1 MTRLALLFGLAFIAV
16 ACAEATSTP
25 SSAPSTA
32 GPASP
37 APEAQAG
44 PASPAPEAQAGP
56 AIIPV
61 LASSETAIG
70 DNRFLFSLVD
80 SAGALLAAPD
90 VDVHLRFFEEADPE
104 TLAFES
110 DARFLWAI
118 EGQRGLYAT
127 DVTFP
132 RAGNWGTLFEAT
144 FPDGTTSSAPLV
156 YSVRETTSTPALGS
170 AAPAVT
176 TLTAAD
182 VDGDLAQISTDTE
195 PLDSLY
201 EQSLDAAVVSGEPF
215 VVAFVTPAFCQTATC
230 GPTLDKV
237 KEVAVANPGIEVLHL
252 EPYVMAMKDDRLQPV
267 LDENGQLQ
275 AAEWTLAWGLLTEPF
290 VAVVDAEG
298 NVSAKFEGAIT
309 TDELEDAIAEL

>member
-1 MTRLALLFGLAFIAV
+1 MTRFALLLSFAFIAV
-16 ACAEATSTP
+16 ACTDA
-25 SSAPSTA
+25 
-32 GPASP
+32 ASDPTP
-37 APEAQAG
+37 APPTAAP
-44 PASPAPEAQAGP
+44 PAPTAAPTPEAQAGP

-61 LASSETAIG
+61 LASSETAVG
-70 DNRFLFSLVD
+70 HNRFLFSLVD
-80 SAGALLAAPD
+80 SAGGLLAAPD
-90 VDVHLRFFEEADPE
+90 VDVHLRFFEEADPD
-104 TLAFES
+104 TLAFET

-132 RAGNWGTLFEAT
+132 RAGNWGTLFDAT
-144 FPDGTTSSAPLV
+144 FPDGTTSNAPLV
-156 YSVRETTSTPALGS
+156 YSVRETTSTPAIG
-170 AAPAVT
+170 APAPAIA

-182 VDGDLAQISTDTE
+182 VEGDLARISTDDE
-195 PLDSLY
+195 PLERLY
-201 EQSLDAAVVSGEPF
+201 EQSLDTAAASGEPF

-230 GPTLDKV
+230 GPTLEKV
-237 KEVAVANPGIEVLHL
+237 KEVALANPDIEILHL

-290 VAVVDAEG
+290 VAVVDAQG

-309 TDELEDAIAEL
+309 TAELQDAIAAL